1 MTLGLAVGALLL
13 GIATF
18 TVLSNGSPFGPTRPG
33 VELGLM
39 LVSVLVLLP
48 ARRLARRR
56 GWCGSGRSGGA
67 ARPGSRLH
75 VRLVLLFGVVA
86 VVPSILVAG
95 FAAAFFN
102 LGIQAWFG
110 DRVRTALESQP
121 PGRRGYL
128 EEHRN
133 NIRGDALAMAND
145 LTAPAGCCWPTRG
158 APSPRCWRPR
168 RCCAA

>member
-1 MTLGLAVGALLL
+1 MLAN
-13 GIATF
+13 GI
-18 TVLSNGSPFGPTRPG
+18 PFGPTRPG

-39 LVSVLVLLP
+39 LVNVLGCCCCSVP
-48 ARRLARRR
+48 RSPG
-56 GWCGSGRSGGA
+56 GWCGSGWSG
-67 ARPGSRLH
+67 ARGSAGSRLH

-86 VVPSILVAG
+86 VVPAILVAG

-110 DRVRTALESQP
+110 DRVRTALESRCQVAQA
-121 PGRRGYL
+121 YL

-145 LTAPAGCCWPTRG
+145 LNRAG
-158 APSPRCWRPR
+158 
-168 RCCAA
+168 RCC